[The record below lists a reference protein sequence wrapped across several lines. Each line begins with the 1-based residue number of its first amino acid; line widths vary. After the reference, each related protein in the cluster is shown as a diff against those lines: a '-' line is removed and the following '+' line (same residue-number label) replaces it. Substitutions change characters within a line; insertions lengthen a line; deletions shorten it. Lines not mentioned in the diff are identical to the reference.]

1 MEPLVVIDAMSI
13 FTGKKNSEKINSV
26 KIFSAK
32 QLSEADTVTTEK
44 HDISSL
50 DLMEHAGSQVF
61 NWLHQRLQ
69 GAKMPIHIFCGI
81 GNNGGDGLVVGRL
94 LIKQGYT
101 VKIYI
106 ANFTDKRSKCFLI
119 NYDRIKETT
128 KDWPLL
134 MTSEKDFPE
143 IDDNDIIIDALF
155 GIGLNRP
162 PEGWLKPLIQHINK
176 SNAFTL
182 AIDIPSGLYA
192 NQALEDP
199 EAVIKVNHTLTF
211 QAPKLSF
218 FLPETGKFVPF
229 FDIIDIGLD
238 PEYLHKTD
246 PLAQLIGK
254 QQAQQFYRPRKAFDH
269 KGTYGH
275 SLLIAGS
282 YGKIGAAVLSTKAA
296 FRIGAGL
303 VSVFIPKC
311 GYPVLQTAVPEA
323 MTITDT
329 EDNFIKNIDYDI
341 EPSAIAVGM
350 GIGKKQETVSALEKL
365 FKKSKAPMVI
375 DADALNCISENKKL
389 LKVLPKHAILT
400 PHPGELKRLIGEWSD
415 DYDKLEK
422 AKGFSKK
429 HKVVLLIK
437 GAHTAI
443 IFEDKLYI
451 NTTGNP
457 GMATAG
463 SGDALSGVLTGLLSQ
478 EYDPLLAAVFG
489 VYMHGQAGDIAS
501 QKMSY
506 ESVMAND
513 IIENLGN
520 AYMSLFEKPEQQEA
534 EKKKAQ

>member
-1 MEPLVVIDAMSI
+1 M
-13 FTGKKNSEKINSV
+13 

-32 QLSEADTVTTEK
+32 QLSEADKVTTQK

-50 DLMEHAGSQVF
+50 DLMEHAGTQVF

-69 GAKMPIHIFCGI
+69 GATVPIHIFCGI

-94 LIKQGYT
+94 LIEKGYN
-101 VKIYI
+101 VHIYI

-128 KDWPLL
+128 KKWPLL

-143 IDDNDIIIDALF
+143 INDQDIIIDALF

-162 PEGWLKPLIQHINK
+162 PEGWLKPLIQHINASK
-176 SNAFTL
+176 AFTL

-192 NQALEDP
+192 NQALED
-199 EAVIKVNHTLTF
+199 EESVIKANHTLTF

-238 PEYLHKTD
+238 PEHLHKIE

-254 QQAQQFYRPRKAFDH
+254 QQAQQFYKPRQAFDH

-275 SLLIAGS
+275 SLIVAGS
-282 YGKIGAAVLSTKAA
+282 YGKIGAAVLSAKAA
-296 FRIGAGL
+296 FRTGAGL
-303 VSVFIPKC
+303 VTVFVPEC
-311 GYPVLQTAVPEA
+311 GYDIVQTALPEA
-323 MTITDT
+323 MTLSDKEDDLITDVSY
-329 EDNFIKNIDYDI
+329 EI
-341 EPSAIAVGM
+341 EPSAIGIGM
-350 GIGKKQETVSALEKL
+350 GIGTQPETVSALETL
-365 FKKSKAPMVI
+365 FKNAKSPMVI
-375 DADALNCISENKKL
+375 DADALNCISENKNL

-400 PHPGELKRLIGEWSD
+400 PHPGELERLIGEWTH
-415 DYDKLEK
+415 DYDKLKK
-422 AKGFSKK
+422 AKAFSKK
-429 HKVVLLIK
+429 HEIVLLIK
-437 GAHTAI
+437 GAHTAVI
-443 IFEDKLYI
+443 YDDNLYI

-478 EYDPLLAAVFG
+478 GYDPLLAAVFG
-489 VYMHGQAGDIAS
+489 VYLHGTAGAIAS
-501 QKMSY
+501 QTMGY
-506 ESVMAND
+506 EAVMATD
-513 IIENLGN
+513 IIENLGS
-520 AYMSLFEKPEQQEA
+520 AYMSLFEQPESER
-534 EKKKAQ
+534 KS

>member
-1 MEPLVVIDAMSI
+1 M
-13 FTGKKNSEKINSV
+13 

-32 QLSEADTVTTEK
+32 QLSEADTLTTEK
-44 HDISSL
+44 HNISSL

-94 LIKQGYT
+94 LIEKGYN
-101 VKIYI
+101 VHIYI

-134 MTSEKDFPE
+134 MTSEKEFPE
-143 IDDNDIIIDALF
+143 INDNDIIIDALF

-176 SNAFTL
+176 SHAFTL
-182 AIDIPSGLYA
+182 SIDIPSGLYA

-199 EAVIKVNHTLTF
+199 EAVIKANHTLTF
-211 QAPKLSF
+211 QAPKLAY

-229 FDIIDIGLD
+229 FDIIDINLD
-238 PEYLHKTD
+238 PEFLHKTD
-246 PLAQLIGK
+246 GLAQLIGK
-254 QQAQQFYRPRKAFDH
+254 QQAQQFYRPRLAFDH

-275 SLLIAGS
+275 SLIVAGS

-303 VSVFIPKC
+303 VSVFTPEC
-311 GYPVLQTAVPEA
+311 GYNILQTAVPEA

-329 EDNFIKNIDYDI
+329 EDDFITNIDFDI
-341 EPSAIAVGM
+341 KPSAIGIGM
-350 GIGKKQETVSALEKL
+350 GIGKKQETVSALETL
-365 FKKSKAPMVI
+365 FKKSEAPMVI
-375 DADALNCISENKKL
+375 DADALNCISENEKL

-422 AKGFSKK
+422 AKAFSKK

-437 GAHTAI
+437 GAHTVI
-443 IFEDKLYI
+443 VFEDKLYI

-463 SGDALSGVLTGLLSQ
+463 SGDALSGILTGLLSQ
-478 EYDPLLAAVFG
+478 GYDALLAAVFG
-489 VYMHGQAGDIAS
+489 VYLHGTAGSIAS
-501 QKMSY
+501 QSKGY
-506 ESVMAND
+506 EAVMATD

-520 AYMSLFEKPEQQEA
+520 AYVSLFEKPKQQEP
-534 EKKKAQ
+534 ENKQ